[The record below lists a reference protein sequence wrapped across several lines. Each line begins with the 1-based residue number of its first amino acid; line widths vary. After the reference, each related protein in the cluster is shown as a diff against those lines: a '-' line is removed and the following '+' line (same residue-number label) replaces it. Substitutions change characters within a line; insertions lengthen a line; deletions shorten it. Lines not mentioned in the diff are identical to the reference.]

1 MSSKRTYKS
10 HTSYNDLLFNVLI
23 GFVMLFILAFLLINP
38 PTKKADIPAKAEI
51 MVVLDWEDD
60 SKDDLDLW
68 IKGDNMPLPLS
79 FQVKNAT
86 LWHLDRDDLGV
97 STDVVQV
104 AGETMILRYNR
115 EVATMRG
122 LMQGDFHINVHVY
135 SKKDDGPTKFSIT
148 VIDINPYKEI
158 YKLEAMAEGFSD
170 IIKFPAFTVGP
181 DGEIIDTFT
190 SDKIF
195 AAKRGNVYTPDPD
208 ETQIPP
214 MGEPVP

>member
-1 MSSKRTYKS
+1 
-10 HTSYNDLLFNVLI
+10 
-23 GFVMLFILAFLLINP
+23 MLFILAFLLINP

-195 AAKRGNVYTPDPD
+195 AAKRGNVYTPDPG

>member
-1 MSSKRTYKS
+1 
-10 HTSYNDLLFNVLI
+10 
-23 GFVMLFILAFLLINP
+23 MLFILAFLLINP

-79 FQVKNAT
+79 FQLKNAT

>member
-1 MSSKRTYKS
+1 
-10 HTSYNDLLFNVLI
+10 
-23 GFVMLFILAFLLINP
+23 MLFILAFLLINP

-214 MGEPVP
+214 MGAPVP

>member
-38 PTKKADIPAKAEI
+38 ITKKADIPAKAEI
-51 MVVLDWEDD
+51 MVMLDWEDG

-68 IKGDNMPLPLS
+68 IKGNNMPLPLS
-79 FQVKNAT
+79 FQVKNSA

-135 SKKDDGPTKFSIT
+135 GKKDDGPTKFSIT

-158 YKLEAMAEGFSD
+158 YKLEGEAKGFSD

-181 DGEIIDTFT
+181 DGEIIDTFI

-195 AAKRGNVYTPDPD
+195 AAKRGNVYTPDP
-208 ETQIPP
+208 EGPP
-214 MGEPVP
+214 PVGGFSP

>member
-1 MSSKRTYKS
+1 
-10 HTSYNDLLFNVLI
+10 
-23 GFVMLFILAFLLINP
+23 MLFILAFLLINP